1 VSLACRPS
9 GANEFCLS
17 KEDEKNDYFF
27 RFIYSFSL
35 LQHFVR
41 SFFYPGQHNYF
52 FHLIC
57 SSNATGPGIV
67 EEASNSTWTFQCF
80 PLYTMLLA
88 LGNPR

>member
-1 VSLACRPS
+1 MIIFSSFLA
-9 GANEFCLS
+9 FCSFTENQLLEQS
-17 KEDEKNDYFF
+17 IYFH
-27 RFIYSFSL
+27 R
-35 LQHFVR
+35 
-41 SFFYPGQHNYF
+41 
-52 FHLIC
+52 IC